1 MKSFKNALLSMTRFE
16 KWWLAIFSI
25 AIISTT
31 IVFSVMYTDWTSP
44 WNIVLNWILSPV
56 SALTGVVCVV
66 LVARGSWWNWT
77 FGVANSILYGLVAW
91 QTGYYGDAILN
102 IFYFLPTQY
111 FIYKLW
117 KRNREN
123 ESTDIVKM
131 KKLNWKQ
138 ILTVAGI
145 GLASTIALGFILN
158 GVDHFA
164 VDVLKRNASIYTNI
178 QQFTGS
184 SLLGPMLDSSTEFL
198 QIGAEILLILR
209 FAEQWIMWG
218 LTNIITIGMWLMVI
232 VTDPTSS
239 SYAIPTMI
247 MWIAYLV
254 NSIYG
259 MVVWYK
265 KSKK

>member
-1 MKSFKNALLSMTRFE
+1 MKNFKNALMSMTRFE
-16 KWWLAIFSI
+16 KWWLGIFSSVI
-25 AIISTT
+25 VATT
-31 IVFSVMYTDWTSP
+31 IIFSVMYTDWSSP

-56 SALTGVVCVV
+56 SALTGVICVV
-66 LVARGSWWNWT
+66 LVARGSYWNWT
-77 FGVANSILYGLVAW
+77 FGIANSVLYGIVAW

-117 KRNREN
+117 KRNRVE
-123 ESTDIVKM
+123 ESSDIVKM
-131 KKLNWKQ
+131 KRFNWKQ
-138 ILTVAGI
+138 ILIVTSVGI
-145 GLASTIALGFILN
+145 VSTLVLGFILN

-164 VDVLKRNASIYTNI
+164 VDVLKRNASIYNNI
-178 QQFTGS
+178 YEFTGS

-218 LTNIITIGMWLMVI
+218 LTNVLTIGMWIAVI

-247 MWIAYLV
+247 MWVSYLV

-259 MVVWYK
+259 MVMWYK
-265 KSKK
+265 KSK